1 MEFSAFV
8 GPIALC
14 VVTIIVAAA
23 VYFVVTL
30 VKGKAAE
37 RKEQQAWRD
46 LEAKRPRRRS

>member
-1 MEFSAFV
+1 MEITAFI

-14 VVTIIVAAA
+14 VVTIVAAAA

-37 RKEQQAWRD
+37 RKEQQALRD
-46 LEAKRPRRRS
+46 LEAKRPRKR